1 MVKTTRHQQTCYL
14 GRFYNC
20 CNDRT
25 QKTRKIQYK
34 LKISACDWAD
44 GVSTSAIADCS
55 NVADTWL
62 SLCSASADTSVA
74 DIAGDAVIW
83 SGDVVL
89 HLKSS
94 GSRTYITETQTF
106 TLEERGIQDGRMV
119 CSEAPNYLA
128 DLRVLVALTEDRQRL
143 HSALSSYLMVPWTQD
158 FYRSA
163 RLCCVLALDVNKLP
177 EPLRSINMT
186 TLQTFR
192 CKLKAYLFQQ

>member
-1 MVKTTRHQQTCYL
+1 MVKTNRHQQTCYL

-34 LKISACDWAD
+34 VKISACDGAD
-44 GVSTSAIADCS
+44 DVSTSAIADCS
-55 NVADTWL
+55 NVADTG
-62 SLCSASADTSVA
+62 LCSASADTSVA

-106 TLEERGIQDGRMV
+106 TLEECGIQDGRTGV
-119 CSEAPNYLA
+119 
-128 DLRVLVALTEDRQRL
+128 
-143 HSALSSYLMVPWTQD
+143 
-158 FYRSA
+158 
-163 RLCCVLALDVNKLP
+163 
-177 EPLRSINMT
+177 
-186 TLQTFR
+186 
-192 CKLKAYLFQQ
+192 